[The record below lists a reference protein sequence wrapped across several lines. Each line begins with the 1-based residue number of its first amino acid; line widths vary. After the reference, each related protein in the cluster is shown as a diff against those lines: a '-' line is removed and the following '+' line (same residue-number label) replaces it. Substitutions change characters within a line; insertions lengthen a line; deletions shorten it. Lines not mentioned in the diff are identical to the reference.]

1 MGSSYIDP
9 VTNERLGNKVE
20 FVAIARVVQSG
31 SDSIPAKLLILKS
44 NKEARKGDRLLPMPE
59 QDRLPVYFQPRN
71 FQLAGTGSII
81 AASEQHSAIGRN
93 DVVIINRGWRDN
105 VGSGDVFAVLKR
117 GKMIIRNN
125 RQDDFNYDEQ
135 VSQYDS
141 LFGDDNALQLPD
153 ERIGEMMVFKV
164 YDKVSLA
171 LITQSSQVIKLNDKV
186 GSL

>member
-1 MGSSYIDP
+1 
-9 VTNERLGNKVE
+9 
-20 FVAIARVVQSG
+20 
-31 SDSIPAKLLILKS
+31 
-44 NKEARKGDRLLPMPE
+44 MPD

-71 FQLAGTGSII
+71 FQLAGTGTII
-81 AASEQHSAIGRN
+81 AAAEQYSAIGRN
-93 DVVIINRGWRDN
+93 DVVVINRGWRDN

-117 GKMIIRNN
+117 GKTIIRNN
-125 RQDDFNYDEQ
+125 QQDDFNYDEQ

-153 ERIGEMMVFKV
+153 ERVGEMMVFKV